1 MKRLRC
7 VAGLLC
13 LAWGS
18 LQAAECPPLL
28 QQQLPKLRSQETLD
42 LCQFT
47 GKALLVV
54 NTASHCG
61 FTSQFKGLE
70 ALYQEFRGE
79 GLEVL
84 GVPSDDFFQEA
95 NDQEETATVCYVN
108 YGVTFSMSQPQSVR
122 GSQATPLFR
131 QLAEQSGTAP
141 KWNFYKYVV
150 DRQGTVV
157 AAFNSKTAPDDPR
170 LREALRRALDSQ
182 P

>member
-42 LCQFT
+42 LCQFA
-47 GKALLVV
+47 GKPLLVV

-150 DRQGTVV
+150 DRKGQPVE
-157 AAFNSKTAPDDPR
+157 AFSSMTTPNDGKLVKLLDKLLASPR
-170 LREALRRALDSQ
+170 
-182 P
+182 

>member
-1 MKRLRC
+1 M
-7 VAGLLC
+7 
-13 LAWGS
+13 
-18 LQAAECPPLL
+18 
-28 QQQLPKLRSQETLD
+28 
-42 LCQFT
+42 
-47 GKALLVV
+47 
-54 NTASHCG
+54 
-61 FTSQFKGLE
+61 
-70 ALYQEFRGE
+70 
-79 GLEVL
+79 L

-150 DRQGTVV
+150 DRQGKVV